1 MPQKPSD
8 PPADADQEE
17 PETPAAEVLE
27 GDAVEL
33 DDTDEIEIEIGV
45 VVEVDD
51 DDEDDDEDEETV
63 AVAAPAVSDAW
74 EAARCA
80 RGTPSAVR
88 CGRARDPDVEHA
100 AAYGHVDRRLPGR
113 IHRN

>member
-1 MPQKPSD
+1 MPQKPVD
-8 PPADADQEE
+8 PPVDADQEE

-51 DDEDDDEDEETV
+51 DD
-63 AVAAPAVSDAW
+63 
-74 EAARCA
+74 
-80 RGTPSAVR
+80 RG
-88 CGRARDPDVEHA
+88 
-100 AAYGHVDRRLPGR
+100 RR
-113 IHRN
+113 